1 MYALLATL
9 IASVAIVP
17 LLLHWLSPYFIQDFR
32 YFIIVVRK
40 SFEVKSYARSVPYY
54 SVLDRFLDMV
64 NKHPDKP
71 YIIFEHK
78 TYTYR
83 DVDKQS
89 NKVARVLME
98 HVGVKRDDVVA
109 LFLSNEPAFIWFWLG
124 SVKLGCAAAF
134 LNYNIRAKS
143 LLHCFACCGAK
154 VLIVGSEFK
163 STVEEVLSE
172 LREQNVTVYFIDD
185 GSIMPGCINL
195 SGKINQASD
204 EPIPQSQRK
213 DITSKSTAVY
223 IYTSGTT
230 GLPKAAI
237 INHARLW
244 LGACVLGSIG
254 VNSKDVVYVNLPMYH
269 SAGFMLGFN
278 GATAEGATVILRRK
292 FSASQFWDD
301 CRKYN
306 VTVIQYIGEVL
317 RYLCNVPKKDND
329 RDHMVRLAI
338 GNGARPEVWKEF
350 LNRFGKIVVR
360 EFYGATEGN
369 IGFVNYTN
377 KIGAVGRQFFLHKL
391 AASYAIIKYDSEKE
405 EPIRNSQGLCI
416 PAARGEP
423 GLLVCKIS
431 SMSPFSGYVK
441 NEKQTEKK
449 KLKNVFRKGDLY
461 FNSGDL
467 LKVDKDNFIYFN
479 DRLGETFRWK
489 GENVAT
495 TEVSDILSMVDC
507 FEEANAYGVSV
518 PGNEGRI
525 GMAAIKLREG
535 KEFESNKVCKHVM
548 SHLPGYARPR
558 FLRIQNSLEITGTF
572 KQMKGKLVKEGFNPA
587 TIQDPLYFLDESTK
601 NYVPI
606 TQEIYNSILSKEMK
620 L

>member
-9 IASVAIVP
+9 VASVAIVP
-17 LLLHWLSPYFIQDFR
+17 LLLHWLSPYFIQDLR
-32 YFIIVVRK
+32 YFITIVRK
-40 SFEVKSYARSVPYY
+40 SFELKAYARRVPYY

-71 YIIFEHK
+71 HIIFEHK

-83 DVDKQS
+83 DMDKQS
-89 NKVARVLME
+89 NKVARVLKE

-124 SVKLGCAAAF
+124 SAKLGCAAAF

-163 STVEEVLSE
+163 SPVEEVLPE
-172 LREQNVTVYFIDD
+172 LREQNVTVCFIDD
-185 GSIMPGCINL
+185 GSIMPGCVNL
-195 SGKINQASD
+195 SGEINQASD
-204 EPIPQSQRK
+204 EPIPQSQRN
-213 DITSKSTAVY
+213 DITSKSIAAF

-237 INHARLW
+237 INHERLW
-244 LGACVLGSIG
+244 LGACILGTIG
-254 VNSKDVVYVNLPMYH
+254 FNSKDVIYVNLPLYH
-269 SAGFMLGFN
+269 SAGFTLGFN
-278 GATAEGATVILRRK
+278 GATAEGGTVVLRRK

-306 VTVIQYIGEVL
+306 VTIIQYIGEVL

-350 LNRFGKIVVR
+350 LNRFGKMVVT
-360 EFYGATEGN
+360 EFYGATEG
-369 IGFVNYTN
+369 
-377 KIGAVGRQFFLHKL
+377 Q
-391 AASYAIIKYDSEKE
+391 
-405 EPIRNSQGLCI
+405 
-416 PAARGEP
+416 P

-431 SMSPFSGYVK
+431 NVTPFSGYVK
-441 NEKQTEKK
+441 NEQQTEKK
-449 KLKNVFRKGDLY
+449 KLRNVFRKGDLY

-467 LKVDKDNFIYFN
+467 LKVDKDNFIYFQ

-525 GMAAIKLREG
+525 GMAAVKLKEG

-572 KQMKGKLVKEGFNPA
+572 KQMKCKLVQEGFNPA
-587 TIQDPLYFLDESTK
+587 TIQDPLYFLDESTE

-606 TQEIYNSILSKEMK
+606 TQDIYNSILSKEMK